1 MLRSQAPGTRTDS
14 GIRKEG
20 GMMAEPN
27 TDYEALVLAL
37 TLAIT
42 APTEEKA
49 QECARMGEDI
59 AQRLTPEEVE
69 AAKVEAQ
76 QSISKN

>member
-1 MLRSQAPGTRTDS
+1 MT
-14 GIRKEG
+14 
-20 GMMAEPN
+20 EPK
-27 TDYEALVLAL
+27 TDYEALVLGL

-49 QECARMGEDI
+49 QECVRMAEEI

-69 AAKVEAQ
+69 SAQAEALRTIAK
-76 QSISKN
+76 N

>member
-1 MLRSQAPGTRTDS
+1 MT
-14 GIRKEG
+14 
-20 GMMAEPN
+20 EPK
-27 TDYEALVLAL
+27 TDYEALVLGL

-49 QECARMGEDI
+49 QECVRMAEEI

-69 AAKVEAQ
+69 AAKAEAQ
-76 QSISKN
+76 QNISEN

>member
-1 MLRSQAPGTRTDS
+1 MT
-14 GIRKEG
+14 
-20 GMMAEPN
+20 EPK

-69 AAKVEAQ
+69 SAQAEALRTIAK
-76 QSISKN
+76 N

>member
-1 MLRSQAPGTRTDS
+1 M
-14 GIRKEG
+14 KE
-20 GMMAEPN
+20 PK
-27 TDYEALVLAL
+27 TDYEALVLGL

-49 QECARMGEDI
+49 QECVRMAEEI

-69 AAKVEAQ
+69 AAKAEAQ
-76 QSISKN
+76 QNISKN

>member
-1 MLRSQAPGTRTDS
+1 MT
-14 GIRKEG
+14 
-20 GMMAEPN
+20 EPK
-27 TDYEALVLAL
+27 TDYEALVLGL

-49 QECARMGEDI
+49 QECVRMAEEI

-69 AAKVEAQ
+69 SAKAEAQ
-76 QSISKN
+76 QNISKN

>member
-1 MLRSQAPGTRTDS
+1 MT
-14 GIRKEG
+14 
-20 GMMAEPN
+20 EPK
-27 TDYEALVLAL
+27 TDYEALVLGL

-49 QECARMGEDI
+49 QECVRMAEEI

-69 AAKVEAQ
+69 AAKAEAQ
-76 QSISKN
+76 QNISKN